1 MPWIDDSSPD
11 QPKIEKKGVGEY
23 QVTYTG
29 NENIRG
35 LALLVTPLA
44 KEAKFINAQLIK
56 VFPLQKQI
64 LLQLSQYP
72 ETQGNRAFVVTIDRG
87 NNVSPLTELK

>member
-1 MPWIDDSSPD
+1 MPWIDDSSPE
-11 QPKIEKKGVGEY
+11 QPKIEKKGGGEF
-23 QVTYTG
+23 QVTYSGT
-29 NENIRG
+29 ENIRG
-35 LALLVTPLA
+35 LALLIGTPG
-44 KEAKFINAQLIK
+44 KEAKFIHTKLIK

-64 LLQLSQYP
+64 TLQLNQYP

>member
-1 MPWIDDSSPD
+1 
-11 QPKIEKKGVGEY
+11 
-23 QVTYTG
+23 
-29 NENIRG
+29 

-44 KEAKFINAQLIK
+44 KEAKFINSQLIK

-72 ETQGNRAFVVTIDRG
+72 ETQSNRAFVVTIDRG